1 MQWPQSGQ
9 EMDHK
14 QLWFIDYMVP
24 SFLKTYAQS
33 TQVIVHFDHILNSVA
48 NSCDDAVND
57 VDHSIGGHLVTVND
71 SGTVHCDNLNENHM

>member
-1 MQWPQSGQ
+1 M
-9 EMDHK
+9 EHK
-14 QLWFIDYMVP
+14 QLWFIDYMVS

-33 TQVIVHFDHILNSVA
+33 TQVFVHFDHILNSVA

-71 SGTVHCDNLNENHM
+71 PGTVHCDNLNENHM